1 MKSRIL
7 PKFCVKVDWYLFF
20 HFFLKFFSFLA
31 NGVKCDLKKKN
42 SFFFLTT
49 LTFLVRHRFWVSKN
63 GKRWLFSTFFPKIW
77 KVVFCQRYRIFLF
90 PGIAYIFTL
99 LVENRVS
106 EWKRCIFFP
115 VLFFFFSSSPWKR
128 VSEWVVNF
136 SREKKNKYTFLPIY
150 VGKKKHRK
158 SEKTP
163 ISQGELPLSRV
174 GGFQTFPEKKKNN
187 LYFFFSKKWKKKTA
201 AKFLK
206 IEWVSGVKLFQGN
219 TKIRYLW
226 FCPNVV

>member
-1 MKSRIL
+1 MEKSDCFL
-7 PKFCVKVDWYLFF
+7 L
-20 HFFLKFFSFLA
+20 FFLKYEKSYFAKILCKSWLVSFFSFFFEVFLIFS
-31 NGVKCDLKKKN
+31 KWRQMWFKKKKLL
-42 SFFFLTT
+42 FFLTT

-115 VLFFFFSSSPWKR
+115 VLFFFSSSPWKR

-136 SREKKNKYTFLPIY
+136 SREKKK
-150 VGKKKHRK
+150 
-158 SEKTP
+158 
-163 ISQGELPLSRV
+163 
-174 GGFQTFPEKKKNN
+174 
-187 LYFFFSKKWKKKTA
+187 
-201 AKFLK
+201 
-206 IEWVSGVKLFQGN
+206 
-219 TKIRYLW
+219 
-226 FCPNVV
+226 